1 MQNLSIIVLAAGLGT
16 RMKST
21 TPKVLHPLCGH
32 PMLFHILRQAQKL
45 SNDIYIILYHQH
57 ERIEKAIKSHFSS
70 LHVSLQDFENYPG
83 TGGALMGI
91 KPRYKRVL
99 VLSGDMPLI
108 TAQALEP
115 LLQSDAPV
123 VLSVFE
129 TLNPKGY
136 GRVITDE
143 NENVIKIVEEK
154 DASPKEREIK
164 RVNAGVYCFDTQ
176 FLKTFLP
183 HLNNHNAQNEYYLT
197 DLISL
202 ATKNNL
208 NVKAVN
214 VDEESFMGVNSKAQL
229 AQAEIKMQNQIKIFW
244 MEKGVSMRLP
254 DTIFIDIDAK
264 FEGECIIENGVSI
277 LGPCTI
283 ESSHIKANS
292 IIESSHIKNS
302 SIGPLARIRPN
313 SQIIDSHVGNF
324 VEVKKSKLNG
334 VKAGHLS
341 YLGDACINEGTNI
354 GCGTI
359 TCNYD
364 GKMKHQTHVGKNVFI
379 ESSTQL
385 IAPVKIEDNV
395 LIGAGSTITRNIP
408 EGSLALTR
416 SPLRIKEGF
425 FAKFF
430 GKKDLN

>member
-21 TPKVLHPLCGH
+21 TPKVLHPLSGH

-45 SNDIYIILYHQH
+45 SDDIHVILYHQH

-83 TGGALMGI
+83 TGGALMGVE
-91 KPRYKRVL
+91 PRYERVL
-99 VLSGDMPLI
+99 VLSGDMPLV
-108 TAQALEP
+108 TAQALVP
-115 LLQSDAPV
+115 LLQNEALV
-123 VLSVFE
+123 VLSTFE
-129 TLNPKGY
+129 TPNPKGY
-136 GRVITDE
+136 GRVVTDE

-164 RVNAGVYCFDTQ
+164 RANAGVYCFDTQ

-183 HLNNHNAQNEYYLT
+183 HLSNHNAQNEYYLT

-214 VDEESFMGVNSKAQL
+214 VDEESFMGVNSKVQL
-229 AQAEIKMQNQIKIFW
+229 AQAEIKMQNRIKISW

-254 DTIFIDIDAK
+254 DTIYIDADAK
-264 FEGECIIENGVSI
+264 FEGECVVENGVSI
-277 LGPCTI
+277 LGPCII

-292 IIESSHIKNS
+292 IIESSQIKNS
-302 SIGPLARIRPN
+302 SIGPLARIRPQ

-341 YLGDACINEGTNI
+341 YLGDAFINEGTNI

-364 GKMKHQTHVGKNVFI
+364 GKAKHQTHIGKNVFI
-379 ESSTQL
+379 GSSTQL
-385 IAPVKIEDNV
+385 IAPVNIEDNV